1 MPFQLET
8 LDSFRKAPR
17 KLTSKNP
24 EFRKAFENKLRQI
37 LDDPHRF
44 KPLGNQLHDFR
55 RVHLM
60 KSFVLIYEILE
71 SQKTVKLVKIEHHDD
86 AYKA

>member
-1 MPFQLET
+1 MPFLLET
-8 LDSFRKAPR
+8 SDSFKKALR

-24 EFRKAFENKLRQI
+24 EFRKAFENKLCQI

-44 KPLGNQLHDFR
+44 KPLGNQLHGFR

-60 KSFVLIYEILE
+60 GSFVLVYEIAE
-71 SQKTVKLVKIEHHDD
+71 SRNAVALVKIAHHDD
-86 AYKA
+86 AYKV